1 MKQMRRLLWG
11 LPVVGALAAAGVFW
25 TPRGESAPGQSDNGK
40 QQVGD
45 LKPAVSLPITQVI
58 LFNSGVGHFTRSGD
72 VEGEARVD
80 LSFPEQDV
88 NDLIKSMTLRDLSP
102 NGRVA
107 AVTYD
112 SHDPIDRTLAS
123 FAINLNN
130 SPPLANILTQARG
143 EQVEVTLVSTAS
155 QPGNLVGKIMGVE
168 QQQVPGKDGPPVT
181 VSVLNLWCAD
191 GVRAVK
197 LGEVQRLRFANPVI
211 ENEVRRA
218 LETLALSHDAQKKAV
233 SLHFAGEGKRRVEV
247 GYVVENPIWK
257 TSYRLVLDKEGKPY
271 LQGWAVV
278 ENPTDEDWAKVTM
291 ALVSGRPISF
301 KMDLYN
307 PLYVSRPTV
316 EPELFASL
324 RPPTYGGTMRKHAE
338 EPRIREE
345 LQSLEKRMS
354 EGHDSKGSPQPAM
367 DSVILGGS
375 GFGTVD
381 GKRIS
386 TYAEQW
392 GSLPAAERAR
402 IIQEL
407 TQGQPARYRIVI
419 EDYFKALSAGRGP
432 GRLEDKLAAARYAEK
447 AGEQLRERLDLG
459 ASVQS
464 VATASALGDYYQYV
478 IDRPVDLA
486 RQKSALL
493 PIVNKDVEGKRVSI
507 YNSDIQAKHPLLGL
521 RFKNTSGMPL
531 AQGPITVFEGSVYAG
546 DSRVLDLQ
554 PDEERLVSYAIDLGT
569 EVSTKSGN
577 NTSRITSVKA
587 VKGIVYTHTV
597 QREERVYDVSNRST
611 TDRTLLIE
619 HPNRKGQGFAFI
631 GDHKPKEEATDVF
644 RFEVAIGAKKD
655 LTYTVTEERP
665 VESSV
670 QLTNNTDDQIR
681 YFLSLKEAPDSLK
694 AKLNEALKVKGTWDK
709 VRQDI
714 QAANAR
720 VQTITQD
727 QKRLRDNMRELPRDS
742 DLFKRYLKTLEEQE
756 KEMDDLQAK
765 LKALQDDEAKAKSA
779 YDDFLANLSAE

>member
-1 MKQMRRLLWG
+1 MLRHLLYAI
-11 LPVVGALAAAGVFW
+11 PAAALAAAAALALG
-25 TPRGESAPGQSDNGK
+25 
-40 QQVGD
+40 QQVPSGPDPRVIGDQPAQPAD

-58 LFNSGVGHFTRSGD
+58 LFNSGVGHFTRVGE

-80 LSFPEQDV
+80 LSFPEHEV

-130 SPPLANILTQARG
+130 SPPLAQILTQARG

-155 QPGNLVGKIMGVE
+155 QPGNLVGKIIGVE
-168 QQQVPGKDGPPVT
+168 QQQVPSKDGPPGT

-197 LGEVQRLRFANPVI
+197 LGEVQRLRFANPLI
-211 ENEVRRA
+211 ENELRRA

-233 SLHFAGEGKRRVEV
+233 SLHFAGEGRRKVEV
-247 GYVVENPIWK
+247 GYVIENPIWK
-257 TSYRLVLDKEGKPY
+257 TSYRLVLGDQDKRF

-307 PLYVSRPTV
+307 PLYVGRPTI

-324 RPPTYGGTMRKHAE
+324 RPPTYGGAMKKAAE
-338 EPRIREE
+338 AARAGRAGESKDEAAQDLQREDKPRANEM
-345 LQSLEKRMS
+345 KN
-354 EGHDSKGSPQPAM
+354 
-367 DSVILGGS
+367 GS
-375 GFGTVD
+375 GRGFGAQPRD
-381 GKRIS
+381 R
-386 TYAEQW
+386 AEF
-392 GSLPAAERAR
+392 AAKVA
-402 IIQEL
+402 
-407 TQGQPARYRIVI
+407 
-419 EDYFKALSAGRGP
+419 
-432 GRLEDKLAAARYAEK
+432 DKLKEDL
-447 AGEQLRERLDLG
+447 QLGR
-459 ASVQS
+459 SVQS
-464 VATASALGDYYQYV
+464 VASASALGDYYQYV

-493 PIVNKDVEGKRVSI
+493 PIVNKDVQGKRVSI
-507 YNSDIQAKHPLLGL
+507 YNPDVQPKHPLLGL
-521 RFKNTSGMPL
+521 RFKNTTGMPL

-554 PDEERLVSYAIDLGT
+554 PDEERLISYAIDLGT
-569 EVSTKSGN
+569 EVAVKPGQ
-577 NTSRITSVKA
+577 NTSRITRVKA

-631 GDHKPKEEATDVF
+631 GDHKPKEEAADVF
-644 RFEVAIGAKKD
+644 RFEVAVGAKKD

-665 VESSV
+665 IESSV

-681 YFLSLKEAPDSLK
+681 YFLSLKEAPDSLR
-694 AKLNEALKVKGTWDK
+694 AKLNGALKVKGSWDK

-714 QAANAR
+714 QAAGTR
-720 VQTITQD
+720 VQTITAD

-742 DLFKRYLKTLEEQE
+742 ELFKRYLKTLEAQE
-756 KEMDDLQAK
+756 TEMDDLQSK
-765 LKALQDDEAKAKSA
+765 LKALHADEAKAKAA